1 MTRCHGIL
9 PGLFFLTV
17 FSVIFLV
24 PPESRA
30 AQSCAQMVEKVKERT
45 GPVHAPMP
53 HMGTASRYVAAAEEA
68 LAKGDE
74 ARCLE
79 ELGKTEKWLR
89 MNRSRRGD
97 R

>member
-1 MTRCHGIL
+1 MHRALWPL
-9 PGLFFLTV
+9 P
-17 FSVIFLV
+17 
-24 PPESRA
+24 
-30 AQSCAQMVEKVKERT
+30 EKVKERT

-68 LAKGDE
+68 LAEGDE
-74 ARCLE
+74 AKCLE
-79 ELGKTEKWLR
+79 ELSKTERWLR

>member
-1 MTRCHGIL
+1 MTRRRGIL
-9 PGLFFLTV
+9 IAAVLLAGFSGLL
-17 FSVIFLV
+17 LLA
-24 PPESRA
+24 PESQA
-30 AQSCAQMVEKVKERT
+30 AQSCSQMVEKVKERT

-68 LAKGDE
+68 LAEGDE
-74 ARCLE
+74 AKCLE
-79 ELGKTEKWLR
+79 ELSKTERWLR